1 MLIKSSRGE
10 SLRAAL
16 ALHTLLVIRFPAI
29 LNIVPW
35 FFSSLSSSSATC
47 LKPWSPPPGRRRP
60 CSRGTWE
67 PLGELTN
74 PSRLF
79 LPFLKSYRIYISI
92 TSMGFD
98 YSELHLVVRN
108 SNTKS
113 SPGIHWSS
121 SMISRFPLCHSL
133 LYCSLFGRFSSVM
146 RFCAWFSPDWRSRGR
161 CVLGD
166 QLAASQHF
174 AVMHQ
179 WTFALVRL
187 SNFVFTNWQG
197 LNCFFAK

>member
-74 PSRLF
+74 PFRPFVS
-79 LPFLKSYRIYISI
+79 FLKSYRVYIYIYHFHGIWSYW
-92 TSMGFD
+92 TSSGFQ
-98 YSELHLVVRN
+98 N
-108 SNTKS
+108 SNSKS

-133 LYCSLFGRFSSVM
+133 LYCSL
-146 RFCAWFSPDWRSRGR
+146 
-161 CVLGD
+161 LGD
-166 QLAASQHF
+166 
-174 AVMHQ
+174 
-179 WTFALVRL
+179 
-187 SNFVFTNWQG
+187 
-197 LNCFFAK
+197 FFLWCDSARDSLLTGEVGGGVC